1 MDVLVSAPVFP
12 SEDQNKVMQAVNR
25 IFPSAVLEIS
35 EGMTGGRT
43 DIENF
48 STQIRRQKI
57 LDAARSVMIKG
68 RRKDRTVFHL
78 NKQAAFAGKIS
89 FTDERAVLGTI
100 MVIIEDED
108 IDAAINIIAP
118 ATVDGKEVRI

>member
-12 SEDQNKVMQAVNR
+12 SEDQNKVVQAVNR

-35 EGMTGGRT
+35 EGVAEGRT
-43 DIENF
+43 DIEEF
-48 STQIRRQKI
+48 SNQIRRQKI

-68 RRKDRTVFHL
+68 RRKDRTVLLL

-89 FTDERAVLGTI
+89 FTDERAVLGAI
-100 MVIIEDED
+100 RVIIEDED

-118 ATVDGKEVRI
+118 PTVDGKEVKI

>member
-1 MDVLVSAPVFP
+1 MDVFVSAPVFP
-12 SEDQNKVMQAVNR
+12 SEDQNKVMQAITR
-25 IFPSAVLEIS
+25 IFPTAALETS
-35 EGMTGGRT
+35 EGTVGGRA
-43 DIENF
+43 DLEHF

-89 FTDERAVLGTI
+89 FTEERAVLGTI
-100 MVIIEDED
+100 LVTVEDDD
-108 IDAAINIIAP
+108 IDAVINIVAP
-118 ATVDGKEVRI
+118 ATVDGMEVKI